1 MPHNKTALEWA
12 TAVLASA
19 ATIATTFVVMCHP
32 TVAAAA
38 IMSVIFVIFGLL
50 DDFVTARAE
59 EKRRR
64 DDLQ

>member
-1 MPHNKTALEWA
+1 MRHNKTALEWA

-38 IMSVIFVIFGLL
+38 IMSGIFVMFGLL
-50 DDFVTARAE
+50 DDFVTVRAE

>member
-1 MPHNKTALEWA
+1 MNNHRTALEWA

-38 IMSVIFVIFGLL
+38 IMSGIFVIFGLL
-50 DDFVTARAE
+50 NDLVTAGAE

-64 DDLQ
+64 NDLQ